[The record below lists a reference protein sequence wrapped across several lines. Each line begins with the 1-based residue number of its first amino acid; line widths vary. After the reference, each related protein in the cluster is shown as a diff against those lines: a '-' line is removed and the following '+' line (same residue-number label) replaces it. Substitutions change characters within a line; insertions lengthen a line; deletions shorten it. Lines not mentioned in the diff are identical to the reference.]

1 MSIRDAA
8 AVSALL
14 LLMVIAA
21 PMAAA
26 RGQPTDAQKD
36 EAFPPAV
43 DLPSELMT
51 DTTCEPKDASF
62 QVLAV

>member
-1 MSIRDAA
+1 MSIRDATTL
-8 AVSALL
+8 SALV

-43 DLPSELMT
+43 DLPSEAMT
-51 DTTCEPKDASF
+51 DATCQPEDAQF
-62 QVLAV
+62 QVLPT